1 MDIVLYSLIGATVYL
16 VAWIVPG
23 LFIKNP
29 LVRVPA
35 QVVTVVTAGFF
46 LPMPKDTK
54 VAYLA
59 GQYAFVGGVVMV
71 GLWSMIQKLRK
82 R

>member
-1 MDIVLYSLIGATVYL
+1 VDIVLYSVLGATVYL
-16 VAWIVPG
+16 IAWIVPG
-23 LFIKNP
+23 LFIKSP

-35 QVVTVVTAGFF
+35 QVVTVVIAAFF

-59 GQYAFVGGVVMV
+59 GQYAFVGGVVLV

-82 R
+82 S